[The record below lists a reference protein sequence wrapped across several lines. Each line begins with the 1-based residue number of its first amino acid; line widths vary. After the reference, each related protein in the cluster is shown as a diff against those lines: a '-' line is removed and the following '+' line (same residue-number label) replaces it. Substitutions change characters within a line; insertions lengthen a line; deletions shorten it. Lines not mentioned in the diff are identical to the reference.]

1 MKYWANS
8 QKKNHH
14 RPSTMENNNTPI
26 SKRRLK
32 TKPVLIVMSILL
44 IGNIFWFILWIS
56 GIGSGEYGGDEIVAT
71 VDREGITRQQWMATM
86 ESQYGKETLHSM
98 VNDAVM
104 ERAAK
109 EYDITVTDGEIEL
122 EIALMS
128 STQNLDTSLK
138 IFDEQQT
145 RQKIRSQL
153 ILEKVLTKDIVIEDS
168 IVQGVYEENR
178 SLYNTPTTYRT
189 SIIIVNS
196 IDEAVNVQNELKNG
210 SDFSSLAR
218 ERSIDTSSA
227 SLGGN
232 IGYITASQ
240 TNLDSEVQKVVQD
253 LDVHEISEPVA
264 LSNGNYALLL
274 VSEIIEGK
282 SFTFEEVKDHIKT
295 ELAMEQLPTN
305 ASTEMFWEEFN
316 VTTYYLK

>member
-1 MKYWANS
+1 MKYRS
-8 QKKNHH
+8 TSTQTQH
-14 RPSTMENNNTPI
+14 RPTTMENKTPI

-32 TKPVLIVMSILL
+32 TKPTLIVMFILL
-44 IGNIFWFILWIS
+44 VGNIFWFILWIL
-56 GIGSGEYGGDEIVAT
+56 GIGTGGNGGDEIVAT
-71 VDREGITRQQWMATM
+71 VDGEEITRQQWMATM

-109 EYDITVTDGEIEL
+109 EYDITVTDGEIDL

-128 STQNLDTSLK
+128 STKDLDTSLK

-145 RQKIRSQL
+145 RQKIRAQL

-168 IVQGVYEENR
+168 IIQEVYEENR

-189 SIIIVNS
+189 SIIVVGS
-196 IDEAVNVQNELKNG
+196 LDEALQVQNELKNG
-210 SDFSSLAR
+210 SDFSLLAR
-218 ERSIDTSSA
+218 ERSIDTSSS

-240 TNLDSEVQKVVQD
+240 SNIDSSIQREVQD
-253 LDVHEISEPVA
+253 LKADEISEPIA
-264 LSNGNYALLL
+264 LSNGNYGLLL

-282 SFTFEEVKDHIKT
+282 SFKFEEVKDHIKT

-305 ASTEMFWEEFN
+305 VSTEMFWEEFN